1 MIKKIVIIGGGAGG
15 LELATDLGDKLGK
28 RNQAEITLIDKNS
41 YHIWKP
47 LLHEVATGVLSEQ
60 ADKIDY
66 TTQGQQHA
74 FQFIQGAFTDLNRE
88 EKQVIINNSN
98 NESVSVPYDIL
109 VVAIGSTSNDF
120 GTPGVKEHC
129 IFLDDQNAA
138 IRLRETLIAKFASF
152 CSIIDEN
159 EAKDED
165 KIRIAIVGGGAT
177 GVELASELPHMVET
191 FGTCGRN
198 KMCSDLLDVSVIEAT
213 DRILPALPE
222 KTALG
227 ITKTLQQRGIHV
239 LTNTMITKAQSDGF
253 YPKEG
258 DIISADIMIWTAG
271 VKAPDYLKDIAR
283 LESSRSNQLVVKPT
297 LQTTRDDNIFVIG
310 DCAYAMQDSGRASP
324 ATAQA
329 AHQMAK
335 ICYENIIN
343 KLNNKPMK
351 LFKYTDNGTIIS
363 LHDTAQGVVKI
374 AGKGEMNVK
383 GFFALM
389 IHRLLYRMHQASLL
403 GIVKT
408 IRFVK
413 ASKEMYKNKFASI
426 FTHQD

>member
-1 MIKKIVIIGGGAGG
+1 MQKIIIIGGGAGG

-28 RNQAEITLIDKNS
+28 TDKAQITLIDKNS
-41 YHIWKP
+41 YHLWKP
-47 LLHEVATGVLSEQ
+47 LLHEVATGVLDEQ
-60 ADKIDY
+60 VDNIFYAA
-66 TTQGQQHA
+66 QGQQHN
-74 FQFIQGAFTDLNRE
+74 FEFTQGTFTNLDRDQ
-88 EKQVIINNSN
+88 KQITIINHQD
-98 NESVSVPYDIL
+98 ETLTIDYDIL
-109 VVAIGSTSNDF
+109 VIAIGSTSNDF

-138 IRLRETLIAKFASF
+138 IRFTSF
-152 CSIIDEN
+152 CSIIDNDQSSE
-159 EAKDED
+159 ED

-191 FGTCGRN
+191 FGACGRN

-222 KTALG
+222 KTAAS
-227 ITKTLQQRGIHV
+227 ITKTLEKQGIHV
-239 LTNTMITKAQSDGF
+239 LTKTMITKAESDGF

-258 DIISADIMIWTAG
+258 DTIKADIMIWTAG
-271 VKAPDYLKDIAR
+271 VKAPDYLKEIAG

-297 LQTTRDDNIFVIG
+297 LQTSRDDSIFVIG
-310 DCAYAMQDSGRASP
+310 DCAYAMQDNGHASP
-324 ATAQA
+324 PTAQA

-343 KLNNKPMK
+343 ILNNNPLKS
-351 LFKYTDNGTIIS
+351 FKYTDNGTIIS

-374 AGKGEMNVK
+374 AGKSEMSVK
-383 GFFALM
+383 GWFALI

-403 GIVKT
+403 GIFKA
-408 IRFVK
+408 IRFAR
-413 ASKEMYKNKFASI
+413 ASKVMYKTKSTSI
-426 FTHQD
+426 FSNRD

>member
-1 MIKKIVIIGGGAGG
+1 MKKIIIIGGGAGG

-28 RNQAEITLIDKNS
+28 DKQAEIRLIDKNS
-41 YHIWKP
+41 YHLWKP
-47 LLHEVATGVLSEQ
+47 LLHEFATGVLNEQ

-66 TTQGQQHA
+66 ATQGQQHS
-74 FQFIQGAFTDLNRE
+74 FQFTQGTFKDLNRE
-88 EKQVIINNSN
+88 EKQIIIEDLN
-98 NESVSVPYDIL
+98 NESIAVPYDIL

-138 IRLRETLIAKFASF
+138 IRLRETLIAKFAGF
-152 CSIIDEN
+152 CSIIDEKQEKN
-159 EAKDED
+159 ED

-191 FGTCGRN
+191 FGACGHN

-222 KTALG
+222 KTALS
-227 ITKTLQQRGIHV
+227 ITENLQNRGIRV
-239 LTNTMITKAQSDGF
+239 LTKTMITKAESDGF

-258 DIISADIMIWTAG
+258 DTIHADIMIWTAG
-271 VKAPDYLKDIAR
+271 VKAPDYLKDISG

-310 DCAYAMQDSGRASP
+310 DCAYAMQDSGRAAP

-335 ICYENIIN
+335 VCYENIVN
-343 KLNNKPMK
+343 MLNNKSMK
-351 LFKYTDNGTIIS
+351 SFSYTDNGTIIS

-374 AGKGEMNVK
+374 AGKGEMSVK
-383 GFFALM
+383 GFFALT

-403 GIVKT
+403 GIFKT
-408 IRFVK
+408 IRFAK
-413 ASKEMYKNKFASI
+413 TSKETYKNKFASI

>member
-1 MIKKIVIIGGGAGG
+1 MQKIIIIGGGAGG

-28 RNQAEITLIDKNS
+28 TEKAQITLIDKNS
-41 YHIWKP
+41 YHLWKP
-47 LLHEVATGVLSEQ
+47 LLHEVATGVLDEQ
-60 ADKIDY
+60 VDNIFYAA
-66 TTQGQQHA
+66 QGQQHN
-74 FQFIQGAFTDLNRE
+74 FEFTQGTFTNLDRDQ
-88 EKQVIINNSN
+88 KQITIINHQD
-98 NESVSVPYDIL
+98 ETLTIDYDIL
-109 VVAIGSTSNDF
+109 VIAIGSTSNDF

-138 IRLRETLIAKFASF
+138 IRLRETLINKFTSF
-152 CSIIDEN
+152 CSIIDNDQSSE
-159 EAKDED
+159 ED

-222 KTALG
+222 KTAAS
-227 ITKTLQQRGIHV
+227 ITKTLEKQGIHV
-239 LTNTMITKAQSDGF
+239 LTKTMITKAESDGF

-258 DIISADIMIWTAG
+258 DTIKADIMIWTAG
-271 VKAPDYLKDIAR
+271 VKAPDYLKEIAG

-297 LQTTRDDNIFVIG
+297 LQTSRDDSIFVIG
-310 DCAYAMQDSGRASP
+310 DCAYAMQDNGHASP
-324 ATAQA
+324 PTAQA

-343 KLNNKPMK
+343 ILNNNPLKS
-351 LFKYTDNGTIIS
+351 FKYTDNGTIIS

-374 AGKGEMNVK
+374 AGKSEMNVK
-383 GFFALM
+383 GWFALI

-403 GIVKT
+403 GIFKT
-408 IRFVK
+408 IRFARASKFMYKTK
-413 ASKEMYKNKFASI
+413 ASSI
-426 FTHQD
+426 FSNRD

>member
-1 MIKKIVIIGGGAGG
+1 MQKIIIIGGGAGG

-28 RNQAEITLIDKNS
+28 TDKAQITLIDKNS
-41 YHIWKP
+41 YHLWKP
-47 LLHEVATGVLSEQ
+47 LLHEVATGVLDEQ
-60 ADKIDY
+60 VDNIFYAA
-66 TTQGQQHA
+66 QGQQHN
-74 FQFIQGAFTDLNRE
+74 FEFTQGNFTNLDRDQ
-88 EKQVIINNSN
+88 KQITIINHQDETLTIN
-98 NESVSVPYDIL
+98 YDIL
-109 VVAIGSTSNDF
+109 VIAIGSTSNDF

-138 IRLRETLIAKFASF
+138 IRLRETLINKFTSF
-152 CSIIDEN
+152 CSIIDN
-159 EAKDED
+159 DQSSDED

-191 FGTCGRN
+191 FGACGRN

-222 KTALG
+222 KIAAS
-227 ITKTLQQRGIHV
+227 ITKTLEKQGIHV
-239 LTNTMITKAQSDGF
+239 LTKTMITKAESDGF

-258 DIISADIMIWTAG
+258 DTIKADIMIWTAG
-271 VKAPDYLKDIAR
+271 VKAPDYLKEIAG

-297 LQTTRDDNIFVIG
+297 LQTSRDDSIFVIG
-310 DCAYAMQDSGRASP
+310 DCAYAMQDNGHASP
-324 ATAQA
+324 PTAQA

-343 KLNNKPMK
+343 ILNNNPLKS
-351 LFKYTDNGTIIS
+351 FKYTDNGTIIS

-374 AGKGEMNVK
+374 AGKSEMSVK
-383 GFFALM
+383 GWFALI

-403 GIVKT
+403 GIFKA
-408 IRFVK
+408 IRFAR
-413 ASKEMYKNKFASI
+413 ASKVMYKTKSTSI
-426 FTHQD
+426 FSNRD

>member
-1 MIKKIVIIGGGAGG
+1 MQKIIIIGGGAGG

-28 RNQAEITLIDKNS
+28 TGKAQITLIDKNS
-41 YHIWKP
+41 YHLWKP
-47 LLHEVATGVLSEQ
+47 LLHEVATGVLDEQ
-60 ADKIDY
+60 VDNIFYAA
-66 TTQGQQHA
+66 QGQQHN
-74 FQFIQGAFTDLNRE
+74 FEFTQGTFTNLDRDQ
-88 EKQVIINNSN
+88 KQITIINHQD
-98 NESVSVPYDIL
+98 ETLTIDYDIL
-109 VVAIGSTSNDF
+109 VIAIGSTSNDF

-138 IRLRETLIAKFASF
+138 IRLRETLINKFTSF
-152 CSIIDEN
+152 CSIIDNDQSSE
-159 EAKDED
+159 ED

-191 FGTCGRN
+191 FGACGRN

-222 KTALG
+222 KTAAS
-227 ITKTLQQRGIHV
+227 ITKTLEKQGIHV
-239 LTNTMITKAQSDGF
+239 LTKTMITKAESDGF

-258 DIISADIMIWTAG
+258 DTIKADIMIWTAG
-271 VKAPDYLKDIAR
+271 VKAPDYLKEIAG

-297 LQTTRDDNIFVIG
+297 LQTSRDDSIFVIG
-310 DCAYAMQDSGRASP
+310 DCAYAMQDNGRASP
-324 ATAQA
+324 PTAQA

-343 KLNNKPMK
+343 ILNNNPLKS
-351 LFKYTDNGTIIS
+351 FKYTDNGTIIS

-374 AGKGEMNVK
+374 AGKNEMSVK
-383 GFFALM
+383 GWFALI

-403 GIVKT
+403 GIFKA
-408 IRFVK
+408 IRFAR
-413 ASKEMYKNKFASI
+413 ASKVMYKTKSTSI
-426 FTHQD
+426 FSNRD

>member
-1 MIKKIVIIGGGAGG
+1 MQKIIIIGGGAGG
-15 LELATDLGDKLGK
+15 LELATNLGDKLGK
-28 RNQAEITLIDKNS
+28 TEKAQITLIDKNS
-41 YHIWKP
+41 YHLWKP
-47 LLHEVATGVLSEQ
+47 LLHEVATGVLDEQ
-60 ADKIDY
+60 VDNIFYAS
-66 TTQGQQHA
+66 QGQQHN
-74 FQFIQGAFTDLNRE
+74 FEFTQGTFTNLDRDQ
-88 EKQVIINNSN
+88 KQITIINHQD
-98 NESVSVPYDIL
+98 ETLTIDYDIL
-109 VVAIGSTSNDF
+109 VIAIGSTSNDF

-138 IRLRETLIAKFASF
+138 IRLRETLINKFTSF
-152 CSIIDEN
+152 CSIIDNDQSSE
-159 EAKDED
+159 ED

-222 KTALG
+222 KTAAS
-227 ITKTLQQRGIHV
+227 ITKTLEKQGIHV
-239 LTNTMITKAQSDGF
+239 LTKTMITKAESDGF

-258 DIISADIMIWTAG
+258 DTIKADIMIWTAG
-271 VKAPDYLKDIAR
+271 VKAPDYLKEIAG

-297 LQTTRDDNIFVIG
+297 LQTSRDDSIFVIG
-310 DCAYAMQDSGRASP
+310 DCAYAMQDNGHASP
-324 ATAQA
+324 PTAQA

-343 KLNNKPMK
+343 ILNNNPLKS
-351 LFKYTDNGTIIS
+351 FKYTDNGTIIS

-374 AGKGEMNVK
+374 AGKSEMNVK
-383 GFFALM
+383 GWFALI

-403 GIVKT
+403 GVFKA
-408 IRFVK
+408 IRFAR
-413 ASKEMYKNKFASI
+413 ASKVMYKTKSTSI
-426 FTHQD
+426 FSNRD

>member
-1 MIKKIVIIGGGAGG
+1 MKKIIIIGGGAGG

-28 RNQAEITLIDKNS
+28 DNQADITLIDKNS
-41 YHIWKP
+41 YHLWKP
-47 LLHEVATGVLSEQ
+47 LLHEVATGVLNEQ
-60 ADKIDY
+60 ADRIDY
-66 TTQGQQHA
+66 ALQGQQHN
-74 FQFIQGAFTDLNRE
+74 FQFTQGTFTNLNRE
-88 EKQVIINNSN
+88 EKQVIVENLN
-98 NESVSVPYDIL
+98 NESISIPYDIL

-152 CSIIDEN
+152 CSIIDKH
-159 EAKDED
+159 EATTED

-191 FGTCGRN
+191 FGACGQN

-227 ITKTLQQRGIHV
+227 ITETLQKRGIHV
-239 LTNTMITKAQSDGF
+239 LTKTMITKAESDGF
-253 YPKEG
+253 YPKDG
-258 DIISADIMIWTAG
+258 DTINADIMIWTAG
-271 VKAPDYLKDIAR
+271 VKAPDYLKDIAG

-310 DCAYAMQDSGRASP
+310 DCAYAMQDSGRAAP

-335 ICYENIIN
+335 ICYENIVN
-343 KLNNKPMK
+343 MLNNKSMK
-351 LFKYTDNGTIIS
+351 TFNYTDNGTIIS

-374 AGKGEMNVK
+374 AGKREMNVK
-383 GFFALM
+383 GFFALT

-403 GIVKT
+403 GIFKT

-413 ASKEMYKNKFASI
+413 ASKEMYKNKFTSI

>member
-1 MIKKIVIIGGGAGG
+1 MQKIIIIGGGAGG
-15 LELATDLGDKLGK
+15 LELATNLGDKLGK
-28 RNQAEITLIDKNS
+28 TEKAQITLIDKNS
-41 YHIWKP
+41 YHLWKP
-47 LLHEVATGVLSEQ
+47 LLHEVATGVLDEQ
-60 ADKIDY
+60 VDNIFYAS
-66 TTQGQQHA
+66 QGQQHN
-74 FQFIQGAFTDLNRE
+74 FEFTQGTFTSLDRDQ
-88 EKQVIINNSN
+88 KQITIINHQD
-98 NESVSVPYDIL
+98 ETLTIDYDIL
-109 VVAIGSTSNDF
+109 VIAIGSTSNDF

-138 IRLRETLIAKFASF
+138 IRLRETLINKFTSF
-152 CSIIDEN
+152 CSIIDNDQSSE
-159 EAKDED
+159 ED

-222 KTALG
+222 KTAAS
-227 ITKTLQQRGIHV
+227 ITKTLEKQGIHV
-239 LTNTMITKAQSDGF
+239 LTKTMITKAESDGF

-258 DIISADIMIWTAG
+258 DTIKADIMIWTAG
-271 VKAPDYLKDIAR
+271 VKAPDYLKEIAG

-297 LQTTRDDNIFVIG
+297 LQTSRDDSIFVIG
-310 DCAYAMQDSGRASP
+310 DSAYAMQDNGHASP
-324 ATAQA
+324 PTAQA

-343 KLNNKPMK
+343 ILNNNPLKS
-351 LFKYTDNGTIIS
+351 FKYTDNGTIIS

-374 AGKGEMNVK
+374 AGKSEMNVK
-383 GFFALM
+383 GWFALI

-403 GIVKT
+403 GVFKA
-408 IRFVK
+408 IRFAR
-413 ASKEMYKNKFASI
+413 ASKVMYKTKSTSI
-426 FTHQD
+426 FSNRD

>member
-1 MIKKIVIIGGGAGG
+1 MQKIIIIGGGAGG

-28 RNQAEITLIDKNS
+28 TDKAQITLIDRNS
-41 YHIWKP
+41 YHLWKP
-47 LLHEVATGVLSEQ
+47 LLHEVATGVLDEQ
-60 ADKIDY
+60 VDNIFYAA
-66 TTQGQQHA
+66 QGQQHN
-74 FQFIQGAFTDLNRE
+74 FEFTQGTFTNLDRDQ
-88 EKQVIINNSN
+88 KQITIINHQD
-98 NESVSVPYDIL
+98 ETLTIDYDIL
-109 VVAIGSTSNDF
+109 VIAIGSTSNDF

-138 IRLRETLIAKFASF
+138 IRLRETLINKFTSF
-152 CSIIDEN
+152 CSIIDNDQSSE
-159 EAKDED
+159 ED

-191 FGTCGRN
+191 FGACGRN

-222 KTALG
+222 KTAAS
-227 ITKTLQQRGIHV
+227 ITKTLEKQGIHV
-239 LTNTMITKAQSDGF
+239 LTKTMITKAESDGF

-258 DIISADIMIWTAG
+258 DTIKADIMIWTAG
-271 VKAPDYLKDIAR
+271 VKAPDYLKEIAG

-297 LQTTRDDNIFVIG
+297 LQTSRDDSIFVIG
-310 DCAYAMQDSGRASP
+310 DCAYAMQDNGRASP
-324 ATAQA
+324 PTAQA

-343 KLNNKPMK
+343 ILNNNPLKS
-351 LFKYTDNGTIIS
+351 FKYTDNGTIIS

-374 AGKGEMNVK
+374 AGKSEMSVK
-383 GFFALM
+383 GWFALI

-403 GIVKT
+403 GIFKA
-408 IRFVK
+408 IRFAR
-413 ASKEMYKNKFASI
+413 ASKVMYKTKSTSI
-426 FTHQD
+426 FSNRD